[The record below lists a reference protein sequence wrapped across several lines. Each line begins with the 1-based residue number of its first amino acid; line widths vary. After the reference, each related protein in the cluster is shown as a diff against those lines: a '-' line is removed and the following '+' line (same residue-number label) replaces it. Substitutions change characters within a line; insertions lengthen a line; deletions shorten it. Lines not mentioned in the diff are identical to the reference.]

1 MPGPRK
7 NLTPLDM
14 QMLGLSYN
22 QGGVI
27 NFLGQQPEVTA
38 PVRAQSHADSPPVQ
52 LAYITDAEKDLLVD
66 ANIHG
71 SMDGK
76 PNPGPAGLE
85 SLDDFFNLPGGGVG
99 GGNVDRGEKSRD
111 RSSYGIG
118 AGQAVGGGQGGQGG
132 QIFTQTGGPPNDQS
146 QGGWTQDTAATAAAI
161 EQANLQKQILEE
173 KALVEAAKEKAIQ
186 DAKVK
191 EENKKRGILSTLG
204 HGEVLEDYIGD
215 EAWLEKYDTGQ
226 HKLRK
231 QLDRLT
237 AKYGEDFLKTEQA
250 KILMNYLSGVAV
262 ERGGGLG
269 ARDET
274 YGGGPTE
281 NIDPEL
287 EKQRQELLAQ
297 ISGMGTPFG
306 GQDIGTILADV
317 ERMGIGK
324 DLTPEQYFNFRQQL
338 MAADPTPG
346 NQAYKDAF
354 SWSSG
359 SGLGSLAERFIPGVT
374 AAKTFLGGLLP
385 EQSEWADWA
394 MNERPFYDTSTPDT
408 GNMGEFMRREPSSW
422 NTNVGEQPVEDEEE
436 DEENTTDVV
445 NLTPTSSPTYG
456 KGVASLDWSKFG
468 PQFGPQY
475 PGHYS
480 NQGIQPN
487 FANWYDNLNK
497 YYGYSYG

>member
-1 MPGPRK
+1 
-7 NLTPLDM
+7 
-14 QMLGLSYN
+14 
-22 QGGVI
+22 
-27 NFLGQQPEVTA
+27 
-38 PVRAQSHADSPPVQ
+38 
-52 LAYITDAEKDLLVD
+52 
-66 ANIHG
+66 
-71 SMDGK
+71 
-76 PNPGPAGLE
+76 
-85 SLDDFFNLPGGGVG
+85 
-99 GGNVDRGEKSRD
+99 
-111 RSSYGIG
+111 
-118 AGQAVGGGQGGQGG
+118 
-132 QIFTQTGGPPNDQS
+132 
-146 QGGWTQDTAATAAAI
+146 
-161 EQANLQKQILEE
+161 
-173 KALVEAAKEKAIQ
+173 
-186 DAKVK
+186 
-191 EENKKRGILSTLG
+191 
-204 HGEVLEDYIGD
+204 
-215 EAWLEKYDTGQ
+215 
-226 HKLRK
+226 
-231 QLDRLT
+231 
-237 AKYGEDFLKTEQA
+237 
-250 KILMNYLSGVAV
+250 MNYLSGVAV

-269 ARDET
+269 ARDDT
-274 YGGGPTE
+274 YGGDKFATE
-281 NIDPEL
+281 TGMADPEL

-338 MAADPTPG
+338 MSADPTPG